1 MTTLFISCAIIE
13 TTAIYGLIVSL
24 ILLMANPFVG
34 NIR

>member
-1 MTTLFISCAIIE
+1 MSALFISCAIIE

-34 NIR
+34 QLP